1 MLFIVIGL
9 ILIIC
14 MMHNL
19 TLYQKR
25 RIYPP
30 KKMIRKR
37 ILFLGGGGIFCFILA
52 LFISLI

>member
-1 MLFIVIGL
+1 MGRISMLFIVIGL

-37 ILFLGGGGIFCFILA
+37 ILFLGGEEYFVLY
-52 LFISLI
+52 